1 MELNKTIISNVSLIS
16 FVSFVSSCSKSDDFV
31 DDGQNQNPAGVV
43 IGGVSGYATSFAEE
57 NNTKASGTYN
67 PYKALTRAWEL
78 PDEIK
83 SDYVDYESG
92 AQPIAIAFTQDTKT
106 PMMRYFFKV
115 DDEWRI
121 SKIEGIE
128 AGNYQLYGYIP
139 NNTGIK
145 YSITDYDGGETE
157 EQKNA
162 SYSTGAIMTLENV
175 PSVMPQDFCV
185 VIGAK
190 HGYDKE
196 HDGDNTNPRTNRLR
210 QGDFTYKASGNP
222 LNDYYFLLFD
232 HLYAALRIRM
242 RVHDDYANV
251 RKIKLKS
258 LKLGTQ
264 VDDEKTKQKTDIT
277 ISLQA
282 NDGSTSP
289 IKEITY
295 TQPDKYP
302 AIEDSGLEFWS
313 NTSGYELTTDFQPF
327 IGHFMPSGITRFT
340 LISTYDV
347 YDLKDNLI
355 REDCKAVNSVL
366 VKDLLTEQITTE
378 RGNRYTVNMTIQ
390 PTYLY
395 MLSEPDLDDP
405 EVVIN

>member
-1 MELNKTIISNVSLIS
+1 
-16 FVSFVSSCSKSDDFV
+16 
-31 DDGQNQNPAGVV
+31 
-43 IGGVSGYATSFAEE
+43 
-57 NNTKASGTYN
+57 
-67 PYKALTRAWEL
+67 
-78 PDEIK
+78 
-83 SDYVDYESG
+83 
-92 AQPIAIAFTQDTKT
+92 
-106 PMMRYFFKV
+106 
-115 DDEWRI
+115 
-121 SKIEGIE
+121 
-128 AGNYQLYGYIP
+128 
-139 NNTGIK
+139 
-145 YSITDYDGGETE
+145 
-157 EQKNA
+157 
-162 SYSTGAIMTLENV
+162 
-175 PSVMPQDFCV
+175 
-185 VIGAK
+185 
-190 HGYDKE
+190 
-196 HDGDNTNPRTNRLR
+196 
-210 QGDFTYKASGNP
+210 
-222 LNDYYFLLFD
+222 
-232 HLYAALRIRM
+232 M

-313 NTSGYELTTDFQPF
+313 NASGYELTTDFQPF

-355 REDCKAVNSVL
+355 RENCEAVNSVL